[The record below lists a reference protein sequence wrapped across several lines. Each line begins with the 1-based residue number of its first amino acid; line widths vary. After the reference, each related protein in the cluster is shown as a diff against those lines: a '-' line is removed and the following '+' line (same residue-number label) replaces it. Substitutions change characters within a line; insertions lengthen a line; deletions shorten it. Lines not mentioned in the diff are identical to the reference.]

1 MIKEINIYWG
11 SDKIFE
17 RETEKLTEICLLTD
31 IINQLDKKIFTIEGA
46 KKTEEEPLNVKNLLV
61 YTDDYGQIQEW
72 VLLDFCNHILRN
84 KKLCVEYLWL
94 CNPPTKIY
102 KNIIKNYKADIIR
115 EHKPKITEISVDE
128 LKKLSENYE
137 KEVIGQPNVMRRV
150 LPAIYALKNEKRKRP
165 VSILFLGAS
174 GIGKTETAKYIGEQ
188 LGMSLVRI
196 QFSMQQTNQAYQ
208 YIFGAEH
215 GEDSLARELIRRES
229 NVVLLDE
236 FDKVSPAFY
245 NAFYQMFDEGL
256 FVDSNYSVDMSRC
269 IVICTTNYRSEE
281 EAEKHLGT
289 PIYSRF
295 SKIVVFDAIS
305 IDDKI
310 KIAEKC
316 YQSILSKISEEEK
329 MLIADNDIL
338 NKFNQGIRKNA
349 YANMRMLNNDIE
361 DAVYYEILK
370 AYGIIA

>member
-1 MIKEINIYWG
+1 MIKGINIYWG

-17 RETEKLTEICLLTD
+17 RETEKLTEIHLLTD

-46 KKTEEEPLNVKNLLV
+46 GKTEEEPLNVKNLLV

-84 KKLCVEYLWL
+84 KKLCIEYLWL

-115 EHKPKITEISVDE
+115 EHKPETTEISVNE

-281 EAEKHLGT
+281 EAEKYLGT

-310 KIAEKC
+310 KIAKKC
-316 YQSILSKISEEEK
+316 YQSILSKMSEEEK

-338 NKFNQGIRKNA
+338 NKFNQSIRENA
-349 YANMRMLNNDIE
+349 YANMRMLKNDIE

-370 AYGIIA
+370 AYD

>member
-1 MIKEINIYWG
+1 MDYIDISIKCKVSYI
-11 SDKIFE
+11 
-17 RETEKLTEICLLTD
+17 
-31 IINQLDKKIFTIEGA
+31 
-46 KKTEEEPLNVKNLLV
+46 
-61 YTDDYGQIQEW
+61 
-72 VLLDFCNHILRN
+72 
-84 KKLCVEYLWL
+84 
-94 CNPPTKIY
+94 
-102 KNIIKNYKADIIR
+102 
-115 EHKPKITEISVDE
+115 
-128 LKKLSENYE
+128 
-137 KEVIGQPNVMRRV
+137 
-150 LPAIYALKNEKRKRP
+150 LKNEKRKRP

-281 EAEKHLGT
+281 EAEKYLGT

-310 KIAEKC
+310 KIAKKC
-316 YQSILSKISEEEK
+316 YQSILSKMSEEEK

-338 NKFNQGIRKNA
+338 NKFNQSIRENA
-349 YANMRMLNNDIE
+349 YANMRMLKNDIE

>member
-1 MIKEINIYWG
+1 MNIMQEIRVFIQTGLKILKEELLEEN
-11 SDKIFE
+11 SDK
-17 RETEKLTEICLLTD
+17 RRSEIYAD
-31 IINQLDKKIFTIEGA
+31 MEQ
-46 KKTEEEPLNVKNLLV
+46 LLV
-61 YTDDYGQIQEW
+61 IT
-72 VLLDFCNHILRN
+72 LFLPSN
-84 KKLCVEYLWL
+84 
-94 CNPPTKIY
+94 
-102 KNIIKNYKADIIR
+102 NIIKNYKADIIR
-115 EHKPKITEISVDE
+115 EHKPETTEISVNE

-281 EAEKHLGT
+281 EAEKYLGT

-310 KIAEKC
+310 KIAKKC
-316 YQSILSKISEEEK
+316 YQSILSKMSEEEK

-338 NKFNQGIRKNA
+338 NKFNQSIRENA
-349 YANMRMLNNDIE
+349 YANMRMLKNDIE

>member
-1 MIKEINIYWG
+1 M
-11 SDKIFE
+11 
-17 RETEKLTEICLLTD
+17 
-31 IINQLDKKIFTIEGA
+31 
-46 KKTEEEPLNVKNLLV
+46 
-61 YTDDYGQIQEW
+61 
-72 VLLDFCNHILRN
+72 
-84 KKLCVEYLWL
+84 
-94 CNPPTKIY
+94 
-102 KNIIKNYKADIIR
+102 
-115 EHKPKITEISVDE
+115 
-128 LKKLSENYE
+128 
-137 KEVIGQPNVMRRV
+137 MRRV

-281 EAEKHLGT
+281 EAEKYLGT

-295 SKIVVFDAIS
+295 SI
-305 IDDKI
+305 
-310 KIAEKC
+310 
-316 YQSILSKISEEEK
+316 
-329 MLIADNDIL
+329 M
-338 NKFNQGIRKNA
+338 
-349 YANMRMLNNDIE
+349 
-361 DAVYYEILK
+361 
-370 AYGIIA
+370 